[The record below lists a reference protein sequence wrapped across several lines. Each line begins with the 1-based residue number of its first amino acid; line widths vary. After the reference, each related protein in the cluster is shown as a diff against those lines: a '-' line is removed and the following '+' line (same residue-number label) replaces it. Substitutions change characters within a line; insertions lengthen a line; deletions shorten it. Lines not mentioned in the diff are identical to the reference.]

1 MPFTGRELYNK
12 NISFDFGRCPARA
25 MFPLAFDLLV
35 KRQDVFGGVG
45 GLGSLVD
52 RIVGP
57 QEAPELY
64 EAFDKSKVGKVIF
77 DMWK

>member
-1 MPFTGRELYNK
+1 
-12 NISFDFGRCPARA
+12 
-25 MFPLAFDLLV
+25 
-35 KRQDVFGGVG
+35 
-45 GLGSLVD
+45 VD

-77 DMWK
+77 NMWK